1 MAKRWGSLQGP
12 VTLPKILCPAPSLD
26 PPTSTRARL
35 KRKISGGQLPQGQ
48 VPRLLSSRHT
58 EGASRPGPSWPSGS
72 SDCPN
77 GGGEGRAQA
86 PQTATHADGRCHE
99 VAEVGMRE
107 RFIHDS
113 LKAWAQP
120 VGGLGRDSGA
130 LWNTAPSLFPGP
142 PNHPLDGDQMSW
154 RAQGRRRGPA
164 SYLTPHLMTTT
175 PPTIG

>member
-1 MAKRWGSLQGP
+1 MSPGTTSPSEVQSWLRGGRSQLAGPSGPGPQTLNCHPCLQG
-12 VTLPKILCPAPSLD
+12 
-26 PPTSTRARL
+26 TRC
-35 KRKISGGQLPQGQ
+35 
-48 VPRLLSSRHT
+48 
-58 EGASRPGPSWPSGS
+58 PGPSWPSGS